1 MCARVPV
8 YILSITL
15 LVLGVAACERSAD
28 SPDLQ
33 EPRAAPIVLR
43 RGNGGDPETLDP
55 AFAEDI
61 HAFRVLTDLHEGL
74 VAADAAG
81 NVVPGVA
88 HAWDISDDRLT
99 YTFHL
104 RPDATWSNGQALTA
118 GDFVAGMRRSLRPGS
133 GSAYSFL
140 LHPIRNASAVQRD
153 EMPLDALGIST
164 PDPVTVVFDL
174 EFPAPHFLAV
184 LAMPI
189 ASPVWNGE
197 TATAAQFSDPAQFVG
212 NGAFVLDSWQ
222 PGHRIRLRKNELF
235 READQVHVDFVEY
248 YAVQDLLA
256 ELNMYR
262 AGELDVTA
270 SVPGAN
276 VNDLREDRPAELR
289 ISPKLGTYYLA
300 FDLSEAPFDDLALR
314 KALSMAIDRR
324 ALAGVIGR
332 GEQPAY
338 GFIPDGVAAYE
349 PARYGWATLSDDE
362 RQQRARRAFAASRHT
377 TDQPLQLTLT
387 YDAGDIHEKV
397 ALAVGGMW
405 RDVLGIETELDKRE
419 WKYFLETRD
428 RRDEWQIMR
437 FAWSG
442 DYNDA
447 GTFADILLSSS
458 PQNLPGYDSELYD
471 DLLDKALR
479 EPDPA
484 ERARLM
490 SAAEATMLG
499 DYPIAPLYF
508 YVSKHLVSP
517 DVQGFENNVLDQH
530 PSRYLRKSGGG

>member
-1 MCARVPV
+1 M
-8 YILSITL
+8 TL
-15 LVLGVAACERSAD
+15 LVLGAAACERSAD

-33 EPRAAPIVLR
+33 DSRVAPIVLR

-104 RPDATWSNGQALTA
+104 RPDATWSNGEALTA

-140 LHPIRNASAVQRD
+140 LHPIRHASAVQRD
-153 EMPLDALGIST
+153 EMPLDALGISA

-174 EFPAPHFLAV
+174 EFPTPHFLAV

-197 TATAAQFSDPAQFVG
+197 TATAAQFSDPDKFVG
-212 NGAFVLDSWQ
+212 NGAFILDNWQ
-222 PGHRIRLRKNELF
+222 PGHRIRLRKNDRF
-235 READQVHVDFVEY
+235 READQVRADFVEY

-262 AGELDVTA
+262 AGELDITA

-276 VNDLREDRPAELR
+276 IEDLRENRSTELR
-289 ISPKLGTYYLA
+289 ISAKLGTYYLA
-300 FDLSEAPFDDLALR
+300 FDLSESPLDDPALR

-324 ALAGVIGR
+324 AIAEVIGR
-332 GEQPAY
+332 GVQPAY

-349 PARYGWATLSDDE
+349 PARYDWATLSDDE
-362 RQQRARRAFAASRHT
+362 RQQQARRVFAASRHA
-377 TDQPLQLTLT
+377 TDQPLRLRFT
-387 YDAGDIHEKV
+387 YDAGDIHERV
-397 ALAVGGMW
+397 ALAVSGMW

-458 PQNLPGYDSELYD
+458 PQNLAGYENEHYD
-471 DLLDKALR
+471 DLLEAALR
-479 EPDPA
+479 EPDA
-484 ERARLM
+484 VERSRLM
-490 SAAEATMLG
+490 SVAEATMLD

-517 DVQGFENNVLDQH
+517 QVQGFEDNVLDQH
-530 PSRYLRKSGGG
+530 PSRYLRKTDGG